1 MWAVSNNTPF
11 SADGYFVRDRDGK
24 EYWCVA
30 VRGRFRARPDGM
42 TDLLEPQPIR
52 LSPVYRDAEA
62 KELLAD
68 ADFAPFRPAAD
79 ILLHGSAFAP
89 DERPL
94 DSIDVTVA
102 VGTMT
107 KRANVIGEA
116 RMIKKKRGWEV
127 ADREGAGRVELSW
140 TRSLGGSDLFADED
154 AAECEANPIG
164 RGWSRHFERAPEG
177 AELAVPQIA
186 APARVFH
193 PDRPLSQPVGFGA
206 VQPAWATRYIH
217 AGTYDD
223 AWMKHRSPLLP
234 SDFSEKF
241 YQTAPDGQIYPGE
254 LRGGEPV
261 RLEGLHA
268 EGSYEFRLPQ
278 CILEADTRIAGRTLT
293 HRFRLIQV
301 EITGD
306 ERLVDLV
313 WNAHVPCGGRD
324 QDVEV
329 SFLRLRQMAGV
340 VS

>member
-186 APARVFH
+186 APAQVFH

-241 YQTAPDGQIYPGE
+241 HQTAPDGQIYPGE

>member
-24 EYWCVA
+24 EYWCIA

-186 APARVFH
+186 APAQVFH

-241 YQTAPDGQIYPGE
+241 HQTAPDGQIYPGE

>member
-1 MWAVSNNTPF
+1 M
-11 SADGYFVRDRDGK
+11 
-24 EYWCVA
+24 
-30 VRGRFRARPDGM
+30 
-42 TDLLEPQPIR
+42 
-52 LSPVYRDAEA
+52 
-62 KELLAD
+62 
-68 ADFAPFRPAAD
+68 
-79 ILLHGSAFAP
+79 
-89 DERPL
+89 
-94 DSIDVTVA
+94 
-102 VGTMT
+102 
-107 KRANVIGEA
+107 
-116 RMIKKKRGWEV
+116 
-127 ADREGAGRVELSW
+127 
-140 TRSLGGSDLFADED
+140 
-154 AAECEANPIG
+154 
-164 RGWSRHFERAPEG
+164 
-177 AELAVPQIA
+177 PQIA
-186 APARVFH
+186 APAQVFH

-241 YQTAPDGQIYPGE
+241 HQTAPDGQIYPGE

-278 CILEADTRIAGRTLT
+278 CIIEADTRIAGRTLT

>member
-30 VRGRFRARPDGM
+30 VRGRFRARPDGL

-52 LSPVYRDAEA
+52 LSPAYRDLEA
-62 KELLAD
+62 SELLAD

-79 ILLHGSAFAP
+79 ILIHGSAVAF
-89 DERPL
+89 DEKPL
-94 DSIDVTVA
+94 DRIDVAITVGA
-102 VGTMT
+102 MT
-107 KRANVIGEA
+107 KQAAVTGER
-116 RMIKKKRGWEV
+116 RMVKKKRGWEIVEKERV
-127 ADREGAGRVELSW
+127 ARVQLSW
-140 TRSLGGSDLFADED
+140 TRSLGGRDLFASDD
-154 AAECEANPIG
+154 GVECEANPIG
-164 RGWSRHFERAPEG
+164 LGWSCHFERALEG

-186 APARVFH
+186 APADLFD
-193 PDRPLSQPVGFGA
+193 PSRPLSQPVGFGA
-206 VQPAWATRYIH
+206 IQPAWAARHIY

-223 AWMKHRSPLLP
+223 TWMKHRSPLLP

-241 YQTAPDGQIYPGE
+241 HQTAPADQIYPGE

-278 CILEADTRIAGRTLT
+278 CILEADTRIAGRTIT
-293 HRFRLIQV
+293 HRFRLVQV
-301 EITGD
+301 EVTGD
-306 ERLVDLV
+306 ERLVDIV

>member
-52 LSPVYRDAEA
+52 LSPVYRDADA

-102 VGTMT
+102 VGPMI
-107 KRANVIGEA
+107 KRASVIGEA

-127 ADREGAGRVELSW
+127 ADREGAARVELSW

-154 AAECEANPIG
+154 GAECEANPIG

-186 APARVFH
+186 APAQVFH

-241 YQTAPDGQIYPGE
+241 HQTAPDGQIYPGE

-278 CILEADTRIAGRTLT
+278 CIIEADTRIAGRTLT